1 MKQDKRITIRLTPG
15 LMDALELK
23 AHKLNVRTAEYARQ
37 ILKKSVLEDGKFKPE
52 ATPPTD
58 METMKTAFKEALKEC
73 LEEYIL
79 SDRRKVE
86 TSANVETFIL
96 LRKFLEK
103 QDSAAVTDAHET
115 AKKFLEQVGV
125 VSQ

>member
-23 AHKLNVRTAEYARQ
+23 AHKLNLKTAEYARQ
-37 ILKKSVLEDGKFKPE
+37 VLKKDILEEAQKTTTSEVADQPDIKPI
-52 ATPPTD
+52 
-58 METMKTAFKEALKEC
+58 FKEALKEC
-73 LEEYIL
+73 LDEYIL

-103 QDSAAVTDAHET
+103 QDSAIVSEGHET
-115 AKKFLEQVGV
+115 AKEFLEKVGV
-125 VSQ
+125 VS